1 MAGCFAATLV
11 SSLFPVSGAFV
22 DRLCLSFIKAFIHP
36 KKKNCITRLQTVLS
50 TGLSMHTLH
59 NRYDI
64 KENKGYSTTVHVHC
78 CL

>member
-36 KKKNCITRLQTVLS
+36 KKKTASLDSKQYFQLVYPCIPYI
-50 TGLSMHTLH
+50 TGMT
-59 NRYDI
+59 
-64 KENKGYSTTVHVHC
+64 
-78 CL
+78 